1 MEVDSDYSDTYSGA
15 VDESPFRFQ
24 GPLSPDAVHGRD
36 DLVVDLIER
45 VTTRRVTAV
54 LGPRRFGKTSVLR
67 RVGADLEAVGT
78 SVVDV
83 DLYEVSSM
91 ADLAVR
97 LDRAMSTV
105 RGPALDRLH
114 HLISGGEI
122 SLGGVKLMFTRR
134 PSQQPDPVAVIH
146 HLLDGLVAAAR
157 RDPMLV
163 VFDEFGGIDRIEG
176 AAGLLRTK
184 LQHHV
189 DDLGIVFAGSQ
200 LSLMRA
206 MFTDVA
212 RPFYGQADLVDVGPL
227 TPIALRTI
235 VNDGFRSTDRDPG
248 DLATALIDFTAG
260 HPQRAMQLADAAW
273 RHAEPGEPYRD
284 DLWGL
289 ALDDVRRQTDLANET
304 LFSRIQGNDQKLL
317 RLVANGEPIFG
328 AAAGVIGLP
337 PGSGQS
343 SRDRLVDGGEIMRA
357 GSQWRVVDPV
367 YADWIRRRFPL

>member
-1 MEVDSDYSDTYSGA
+1 ME
-15 VDESPFRFQ
+15 ESPFPFQ
-24 GPLSPDAVHGRD
+24 GPLEPDDVQGRD
-36 DLVVDLIER
+36 ELVADLVER
-45 VTTRRVTAV
+45 VTARRVTAL

-67 RVGADLEAVGT
+67 RVGAELEAAGT
-78 SVVDV
+78 TVVDV

-97 LDRAMSTV
+97 LDRALATV
-105 RGPALDRLH
+105 RGPAVDRLH
-114 HLISGGEI
+114 HFISGGEI
-122 SLGGVKLMFTRR
+122 SLGAVKLMFTRR
-134 PSQQPDPVAVIH
+134 PSEQPDPVAVIH
-146 HLLDGLVAAAR
+146 HLLDGMVAAAQR
-157 RDPMLV
+157 NPMLV
-163 VFDEFGGIDRIEG
+163 VFDEFGGIDRVDG

-189 DDLGIVFAGSQ
+189 RDVGLIFAGSQ

-212 RPFYGQADLVDVGPL
+212 RPFYGQADLVDIGPL
-227 TPIALRTI
+227 APAALRRI
-235 VNDGFRSTDRDPG
+235 VTTGFRDTGRDAGELPAP
-248 DLATALIDFTAG
+248 LVEFTRG

-273 RHAEPGEPYRD
+273 RRAVPGEPYRP

-289 ALDDVRRQTDLANET
+289 ALDDVRHQTDLANET
-304 LFSRIQGNDQKLL
+304 LFSRSQGNDQKLL

-328 AAAGVIGLP
+328 AAAQVIGLT

-343 SRDRLVDGGEIMRA
+343 SRDRLVDSGEIMRA
-357 GSQWRVVDPV
+357 GSRWRVVDPV